1 MARAGITRRGALGAL
16 AGAAMAAAPGSAG
29 AFFFVGGDAGDVR
42 RIRMVS
48 ERTGESIDTVYWIE
62 DAYIP
67 EALKEITVFMRD
79 WRNDQ
84 VRVIDTRTI
93 DILAATQNL
102 LDTSE
107 PFTLISGY
115 RSPETNKMLRR
126 RYGGVA
132 RNSRHLKG
140 EAADVRLHTRSI
152 KQIYRAAR
160 KCNGGGIGRYS
171 RSNFVHLDCGPVR
184 SWGA

>member
-1 MARAGITRRGALGAL
+1 MAAAGITRRGALGAL
-16 AGAAMAAAPGSAG
+16 GAAAMCAAPGGAG
-29 AFFFVGGDAGDVR
+29 AFLFLGGNSGDIR

-48 ERTGESIDTVYWIE
+48 ERTGESIDAVYWIE
-62 DAYIP
+62 GDYIP
-67 EALKEITVFMRD
+67 EALKEITHFMRD
-79 WRNDQ
+79 WRDGTT
-84 VRVIDTRTI
+84 RVIDTRTI
-93 DILAATQNL
+93 DILAATQKL

-115 RSPETNKMLRR
+115 RSPETNRMLRR

-132 RNSRHLKG
+132 RNSRHIKG
-140 EAADVRLHTRSI
+140 EAADVRLRTRSV
-152 KQIYRAAR
+152 KQIHWAAR
-160 KCNGGGIGRYS
+160 QCNGGGIGRYS

>member
-1 MARAGITRRGALGAL
+1 MAQAGITRRGALGAL
-16 AGAAMAAAPGSAG
+16 AAAAIGAAPSGAG
-29 AFFFVGGDAGDVR
+29 AFFFGGNSGDVR

-62 DAYIP
+62 GEYIP
-67 EALKEITVFMRD
+67 EALKEIAVFMRD
-79 WRNDQ
+79 WRDGS
-84 VRVIDTRTI
+84 RHVIDTRTI

-115 RSPETNKMLRR
+115 RSPATNRMLRR

-132 RNSRHLKG
+132 RNSRHIKG
-140 EAADVRLHTRSI
+140 EAADVRLLTRSV
-152 KQIYRAAR
+152 KQIHRAAR
-160 KCNGGGIGRYS
+160 QCNGGGIGRYS